1 MLSVVSV
8 LNNSLA
14 PTAKATMSA
23 STDPV
28 IVKHAHDFWFARGFL
43 AWLLIAVLE
52 TLHGIARTLWLAPLL
67 GDQPARQLAVLG
79 GVAIVFA
86 VALVTVRWIDARGSA
101 RKLVVGLQWL
111 ALMASFD
118 VLLGHSL
125 GFGWERILADFN
137 PLAGGYLGIGM
148 ATMVIAPWLAGRLR
162 GLP

>member
-1 MLSVVSV
+1 M
-8 LNNSLA
+8 
-14 PTAKATMSA
+14 
-23 STDPV
+23 
-28 IVKHAHDFWFARGFL
+28 
-43 AWLLIAVLE
+43 
-52 TLHGIARTLWLAPLL
+52 
-67 GDQPARQLAVLG
+67 
-79 GVAIVFA
+79 FA

-111 ALMASFD
+111 ALMVSFD

-162 GLP
+162 RAP